1 VRRPWLHQPWCG
13 RQGAPHAA
21 CLLTLDRIEL
31 SPSGLWLI
39 VQLHQARDVPALLTL
54 TTERAG
60 RQQIIPVDI
69 RHAPRLAR
77 AVDKAVRLVF
87 DDPFARE

>member
-1 VRRPWLHQPWCG
+1 MTRLHQPWCG

-21 CLLTLDRIEL
+21 CLLTLDDIPLTDDLR
-31 SPSGLWLI
+31 LI
-39 VQLHQARDVPALLTL
+39 VQLHQSAGVPPLLTL
-54 TTERAG
+54 TAERTG

-77 AVDKAVRLVF
+77 AVDKAVRLVV